1 MDIEHNVIMSESFPS
16 HRKVR
21 KKIIKSI
28 IKKLKEH
35 RISIEINQN
44 ELYLIVDEALTNALE
59 HGNQWDPEKVIN
71 VTVTRDRD
79 RLDISITDEG
89 IGFDTSLAD
98 KTPEEIKKLI
108 PRGRGIYIIRQFCK
122 PTWNEQGNQITLH
135 IDRSDDTSPQ
145 H

>member
-1 MDIEHNVIMSESFPS
+1 MNREHIVIMNQSFPS
-16 HRKVR
+16 HRKIR

-35 RISIEINQN
+35 SVSITLNQN
-44 ELYLIVDEALTNALE
+44 ELYLIVDDALTNALE
-59 HGNQWDPEKVIN
+59 HGNQWDPDKMIT
-71 VTVTRDRD
+71 VTVTREPD
-79 RLDISITDEG
+79 RLNISIMDEG

-108 PRGRGIYIIRQFCK
+108 PRGRGIYIIRQFCN

-135 IDRSDDTSPQ
+135 IDSAARTSP
-145 H
+145 